1 MRRYFEFFVVVIL
14 LGILGMVLVHQ
25 LDKMRSAMEEA
36 GVQAESVNIRAQVLE
51 ALTHREAFGGR
62 LPASDNPVDWMTTPP
77 ANYRGA
83 LDEMPDSVSVW
94 YFDRRQKLLVYR
106 FRDGHAA
113 RFRLS
118 RDAGRSESRAVL
130 AGIGLQRLE
139 DQRQ

>member
-14 LGILGMVLVHQ
+14 LGILSLVLVHQ
-25 LDKMRSAMEEA
+25 LDKMRNAMEEA
-36 GVQAESVNIRAQVLE
+36 GVQAESVTIRAQVLE
-51 ALTHREAFGGR
+51 ALTHREAFGGT
-62 LPASDNPVDWMTTPP
+62 LPASDNPVVWMSAPP
-77 ANYRGA
+77 GNYRGA
-83 LDEMPDSVSVW
+83 LDAAPAEISVW
-94 YFDRRQKLLVYR
+94 YFDRREKVLVYR